1 MKTFDKLYKD
11 LQNAD
16 NSELNNIWQEAKKE
30 NEKVKK
36 IRLIT
41 CLVISIMMIILICTT
56 STNNSFS
63 MFFILPKIML
73 MVFANLFE
81 YVIITIL
88 FSKQKNEYNK
98 KYKELIIPKLM
109 SNFYNNLEY
118 FPQKG
123 MPQYIYKEPKYEHYD
138 LYDSEDYFE
147 AQIDNKY
154 SIQMA
159 EVKTQKEETY
169 EDSNGETKTRRVT
182 IFHVLF
188 AKIIMDK
195 SIDSELRITRNRGI
209 LSKNKLKMD
218 SSKFEKHFD
227 VEASNKIIGMQIL
240 TADIMEKLI
249 EFREKTNMEFDVYI
263 KYNEIYLR
271 FHSGS
276 KLEEEKLK
284 KDAIDKEIIE
294 KYFYMLNFT

>member
-73 MVFANLFE
+73 MVFANLFA

-109 SNFYNNLEY
+109 SNFYNNLIS
-118 FPQKG
+118 F
-123 MPQYIYKEPKYEHYD
+123 
-138 LYDSEDYFE
+138 
-147 AQIDNKY
+147 
-154 SIQMA
+154 
-159 EVKTQKEETY
+159 
-169 EDSNGETKTRRVT
+169 
-182 IFHVLF
+182 
-188 AKIIMDK
+188 
-195 SIDSELRITRNRGI
+195 
-209 LSKNKLKMD
+209 
-218 SSKFEKHFD
+218 
-227 VEASNKIIGMQIL
+227 
-240 TADIMEKLI
+240 
-249 EFREKTNMEFDVYI
+249 
-263 KYNEIYLR
+263 
-271 FHSGS
+271 
-276 KLEEEKLK
+276 
-284 KDAIDKEIIE
+284 
-294 KYFYMLNFT
+294 